1 MCVQWLLRCVL
12 FLVSL
17 PFLQSKDVT
26 MVIGE
31 VGGAVTIP
39 CTSDLCED
47 HLVFMYVQRPG
58 SNGNNP
64 RFINGYHTNKRLYP
78 KEYTNRTHV
87 DPRQRTMK
95 LWSILPSDEGLY
107 ECHIQYQTKKK
118 QENIQLNVTANY
130 SIPIV
135 TVACDNVSCLVT
147 CSSDSGY
154 PRRDI
159 EWSPNP
165 PLNQSHWRVVNSS
178 DVTDPVS
185 KLFSVF
191 SSISVNCSSGPR
203 LNLSCA
209 VGGALSQEHTVCW
222 PQTGSPDVYVTS
234 AVVAGAVALLCFLL
248 AGLFV
253 FKERKAQT
261 ARVDQVLTDLT
272 LVPVPSPNSHHPASL
287 SWIPHSTAP
296 LDSPS
301 GPAYPVPT
309 PLSLHTWFPTTR
321 PSFTW
326 PALHLPPV
334 C

>member
-1 MCVQWLLRCVL
+1 MVYGMFVRWLLWCVL

-39 CTSDLCED
+39 CTSDLSEN

-58 SNGNNP
+58 SNGNNSQ
-64 RFINGYHTNKRLYP
+64 FINGYHMNKLLDP
-78 KEYTNRTHV
+78 KEYTYRTEV
-87 DPRQRTMK
+87 DPKQLTMT
-95 LWSILPSDEGLY
+95 LSSLLPSDEGLY
-107 ECHIQYQTKKK
+107 ECHIQYQNKKK

-135 TVACDNVSCLVT
+135 TVACDNVSCLGT

-154 PRRDI
+154 PLRDI
-159 EWSPNP
+159 EWSLNP
-165 PLNQSHWRVVNSS
+165 PLNQSQWRVVNSS
-178 DVTDPVS
+178 EVRDPAS
-185 KLFSVF
+185 MLFSVF
-191 SSISVNCSSGPR
+191 SSISVNCSSGLR

-209 VGGALSQEHTVCW
+209 VRGALSQEHTVCW

-253 FKERKAQT
+253 FKERKART
-261 ARVDQVLTDLT
+261 ARVDQDAEEAARPAERVQLTCR
-272 LVPVPSPNSHHPASL
+272 N
-287 SWIPHSTAP
+287 
-296 LDSPS
+296 LDS
-301 GPAYPVPT
+301 
-309 PLSLHTWFPTTR
+309 
-321 PSFTW
+321 
-326 PALHLPPV
+326 
-334 C
+334 

>member
-1 MCVQWLLRCVL
+1 MCVQWLFRCVL

-39 CTSDLCED
+39 CTSDLCENP
-47 HLVFMYVQRPG
+47 LVFMYVQRPG

-64 RFINGYHTNKRLYP
+64 RFINGYHTNKRLDP

-135 TVACDNVSCLVT
+135 TVACDNVSCLLT
-147 CSSDSGY
+147 CSSDNGY

-185 KLFSVF
+185 MLFSVF

-209 VGGALSQEHTVCW
+209 VGGVLSQEHTV
-222 PQTGSPDVYVTS
+222 
-234 AVVAGAVALLCFLL
+234 F
-248 AGLFV
+248 
-253 FKERKAQT
+253 
-261 ARVDQVLTDLT
+261 LTDLT
-272 LVPVPSPNSHHPASL
+272 LVPVPSPTSHHPASL
-287 SWIPHSTAP
+287 SWIPQSIAP

-309 PLSLHTWFPTTR
+309 PLSLRTWFPTTR

>member
-1 MCVQWLLRCVL
+1 MDVVYGMYVQWLLWCVL
-12 FLVSL
+12 FLISL

-39 CTSDLCED
+39 CTSDLFEN

-64 RFINGYHTNKRLYP
+64 RFINGYHTKKRLDP

-185 KLFSVF
+185 MLFSVY

-203 LNLSCA
+203 LNLSCN
-209 VGGALSQEHTVCW
+209 VGGALSQEHTVCE
-222 PQTGSPDVYVTS
+222 Y
-234 AVVAGAVALLCFLL
+234 
-248 AGLFV
+248 
-253 FKERKAQT
+253 
-261 ARVDQVLTDLT
+261 
-272 LVPVPSPNSHHPASL
+272 
-287 SWIPHSTAP
+287 
-296 LDSPS
+296 
-301 GPAYPVPT
+301 
-309 PLSLHTWFPTTR
+309 
-321 PSFTW
+321 
-326 PALHLPPV
+326 
-334 C
+334 

>member
-1 MCVQWLLRCVL
+1 MVSNRCVL

-209 VGGALSQEHTVCW
+209 VGGALSQEHTVFY
-222 PQTGSPDVYVTS
+222 QYRTVSPKQRRIP
-234 AVVAGAVALLCFLL
+234 AVIPGPLLLIF
-248 AGLFV
+248 
-253 FKERKAQT
+253 T
-261 ARVDQVLTDLT
+261 
-272 LVPVPSPNSHHPASL
+272 ASL
-287 SWIPHSTAP
+287 HSP
-296 LDSPS
+296 WH
-301 GPAYPVPT
+301 PVT
-309 PLSLHTWFPTTR
+309 KLSLRPTSRPIQLFTR
-321 PSFTW
+321 T
-326 PALHLPPV
+326 LLIHG
-334 C
+334 

>member
-1 MCVQWLLRCVL
+1 MVSNRCVL
-12 FLVSL
+12 FLISL

-39 CTSDLCED
+39 CTSDLFEN

-64 RFINGYHTNKRLYP
+64 RFINGYHTKKRLDP

-185 KLFSVF
+185 MLFSVY

-203 LNLSCA
+203 LNLSCN
-209 VGGALSQEHTVCW
+209 VGGALSQEHTVCDI
-222 PQTGSPDVYVTS
+222 G
-234 AVVAGAVALLCFLL
+234 
-248 AGLFV
+248 
-253 FKERKAQT
+253 
-261 ARVDQVLTDLT
+261 
-272 LVPVPSPNSHHPASL
+272 
-287 SWIPHSTAP
+287 
-296 LDSPS
+296 
-301 GPAYPVPT
+301 
-309 PLSLHTWFPTTR
+309 LSLHNNAGPLIPGPLLLIFTASLHSPWHPVPKLSLRPTSRPTQLFTR
-321 PSFTW
+321 T
-326 PALHLPPV
+326 LLIHD
-334 C
+334 